1 MIMIYHQNMNYFQH
15 FFDHFKLTK
24 NMCYVEIFMITK
36 MKKMFNWLSGFFS
49 SESNTSSK
57 RLVGIVGAF
66 MLYWTLYTNSK
77 SEAHVVPADSL
88 VWGVVALVMVA
99 LGLTTIESVATLV
112 QKFKGTKN
120 DEDGSK

>member
-1 MIMIYHQNMNYFQH
+1 
-15 FFDHFKLTK
+15 
-24 NMCYVEIFMITK
+24 
-36 MKKMFNWLSGFFS
+36 MKKLFNWVGGFFS

-66 MLYWTLYTNSK
+66 MLYWTLYTNAK
-77 SEAHVVPADSL
+77 SEVHVAPADSL

-112 QKFKGTKN
+112 QKFKGTKTE
-120 DEDGSK
+120 EDGNK

>member
-1 MIMIYHQNMNYFQH
+1 L
-15 FFDHFKLTK
+15 D
-24 NMCYVEIFMITK
+24 
-36 MKKMFNWLSGFFS
+36 SGFFS

-66 MLYWTLYTNSK
+66 MLYWTLYENSK
-77 SEAHVVPADSL
+77 SESHIVPADSL

-112 QKFKGTKN
+112 QKFKGTTKKEEN
-120 DEDGSK
+120 GSE